1 MVRAACVC
9 AMYVVQALK
18 LAFPPQKIAGHP
30 KKHEISQEVTWAALL
45 RVIEI
50 ASCRLD
56 DIALM

>member
-30 KKHEISQEVTWAALL
+30 KKHEISQEVT
-45 RVIEI
+45 
-50 ASCRLD
+50 
-56 DIALM
+56 